1 MFPHRRIL
9 TFSTQHTNACVHP
22 RSLALLQYMRTIQ
35 YAIHAI
41 HPRLL
46 ALLQYIRTHPRQNC
60 CCKIWSLPMQL
71 KQGVKSLDVVTDSHG
86 SFACAGKI
94 QTHCCGNV
102 KSIMRR
108 QSVRCAC
115 SIRLCILSYS
125 LNIETHQYMY
135 IGCFTHIGS
144 GQQCQV
150 LRR

>member
-60 CCKIWSLPMQL
+60 CYKIWSFPMQL

-102 KSIMRR
+102 KSIIRR
-108 QSVRCAC
+108 QSVRC
-115 SIRLCILSYS
+115 L
-125 LNIETHQYMY
+125 
-135 IGCFTHIGS
+135 FTVH
-144 GQQCQV
+144 QV
-150 LRR
+150 LHLILLFKYRDPPIYWYRMLHQHFIFISAVMKS